1 MVARASHFHVKSPF
15 SLLLL
20 AAATLPS
27 AATKIVALS
36 AVAPKIDANNLP
48 GEIQVLKWGDNQT
61 TQGIVRVGKK
71 TLACLAANQAATG
84 FEEVCLDFA
93 HNTVEGS
100 PTYKGEPAQVAAT
113 HCKPEVREGDGLFLM
128 SVNWTDE
135 GKKFASHY
143 PDVSG
148 AVGLDETGEVIFM
161 HSAGLCRQGCARD
174 IKLFSTSLPVLTGLK
189 KPSKAP
195 TPPVRTLATNSV
207 DLDALR
213 TLLRLSADATPQDI
227 NDAVATAIA
236 DGSNDDE
243 DDVDDSTPHGKKL
256 KALSVQI
263 QAISSVFMDG
273 ERQRILTEAREA
285 GREIPAEWLPD
296 ANGQGGLPISQLRT
310 LAATLPET
318 VPLAARTPAK
328 INGATVVVKT
338 LSAEQKKIC
347 AGLGIKEEDFLKTV

>member
-1 MVARASHFHVKSPF
+1 MVARASHSLVKSPF

-36 AVAPKIDANNLP
+36 AVAPKIDAANLP
-48 GEIQVLKWGDNQT
+48 EEIQVLKWGDNQT

-71 TLACLAANQAATG
+71 TLACLAANQTATG
-84 FEEVCLDFA
+84 FEDVCLDFA

-113 HCKPEVREGDGLFLM
+113 HCKPEVREGEGLFLM

-135 GKKFASHY
+135 GKKFAAHY

-148 AVGLDETGEVIFM
+148 AVGLDETGEVIFV
-161 HSAGLCRQGCARD
+161 HSAGICRQGCARD
-174 IKLFSTSLPVLTGLK
+174 IKLFSASLPVLTGLK
-189 KPSKAP
+189 KPGKAA
-195 TPPVRTLATNSV
+195 TPALRTMAVNSV

-227 NDAVATAIA
+227 NDAVATALATSA
-236 DGSNDDE
+236 DADDL
-243 DDVDDSTPHGKKL
+243 DDTTPVGKKL
-256 KALSVQI
+256 KALSVQM
-263 QAISSVFMDG
+263 QAISSVFVDG
-273 ERQRILTEAREA
+273 QRQTILQEAREA
-285 GREIPAEWLPD
+285 GREIPTEWLPD

-310 LAATLPET
+310 LAATLPVT
-318 VPLAARTPAK
+318 VPLAARTPDK
-328 INGATVVVKT
+328 INGVTTGLKA
-338 LSAEQKKIC
+338 LSAEQKAIC
-347 AGLGIKEEDFLKTV
+347 SGLGIKEEDFIKTL